1 MHRYPHEFS
10 GGQRQRIAIARALSM
25 KPDFI
30 VADEP
35 VSALDVSVQA
45 QIIDLLFELQRNEA
59 ITMLFISHDLA
70 VVEQTSD
77 RVAVLYLGKIVEMAA
92 TNRLF
97 GAAQH
102 PYSVTLMASVPVADP
117 SRRRIR
123 IPLTGEPPS
132 STEART
138 GCSFYPRCPIAQ
150 ERCAREEPGL
160 TEIAPGHYVAC
171 HFPGE
176 LVFEPSVS
184 ETLELSAP

>member
-1 MHRYPHEFS
+1 
-10 GGQRQRIAIARALSM
+10 
-25 KPDFI
+25 
-30 VADEP
+30 
-35 VSALDVSVQA
+35 LDVSVRA
-45 QIIDLLFELQRNEA
+45 EILNLLTEQRQQLGLA
-59 ITMLFISHDLA
+59 MLLIAHDLA

-77 RVAVLYLGKIVEMAA
+77 RVAVLYLGKIVEIAA

-123 IPLTGEPPS
+123 IPLTGELPS
-132 STEART
+132 PTEART

-150 ERCAREEPGL
+150 ERCVREEPGL
-160 TEIAPGHYVAC
+160 TQIAPGHHVAC
-171 HFPGE
+171 PFPGE